1 MSAAAPWTMIAE
13 DRWVRSDNAL
23 VLYDH
28 DATGATSH
36 PWLDRPRGWK
46 AFGPGPSKYNV
57 LHYLR
62 WRRFRAFIR
71 VARKW
76 RSAQAAMAAVDS
88 RYPPGGPLGAEPQVA
103 AETDEIFT
111 TPSPIGESRGKV
123 PYNSHQY
130 TSRISTTNPT

>member
-1 MSAAAPWTMIAE
+1 MIAE

-88 RYPPGGPLGAEPQVA
+88 MYPPGGPLGTEPQVA